1 MPVPKQNSAIA
12 RVSAEQ
18 LDIKYWIADGQEV
31 HALNTIRLPQKS
43 INLWDDDHHFGPDY
57 QYILYYT
64 PQGSPFTP
72 ANRAIRT
79 LTSNS
84 VDNWYG
90 NLMVVKADENN
101 GVVNIKERELG
112 LIEYIVA
119 R

>member
-1 MPVPKQNSAIA
+1 MA

-18 LDIKYWIADGQEV
+18 LNVTYWIADGQEV
-31 HALNTIRLPQKS
+31 HALDTTHLLQKA

-64 PQGSPFTP
+64 PQTSPFTP
-72 ANRAIRT
+72 ANRAIRI
-79 LTSNS
+79 LTSDS

-90 NLMVVKADENN
+90 NLLVVKADSKNE
-101 GVVNIKERELG
+101 VVSIKERELG